1 VKKSVVLGIA
11 FVIAVIAAVIMSTMS
26 VRSYRVEVCK
36 QYQGR
41 TSCRTASAATSEQ
54 ALRAATE
61 NACALI
67 SSGVTETIQCQGT
80 DPVRVTWLEKP

>member
-1 VKKSVVLGIA
+1 MKKSVVLGIA
-11 FVIAVIAAVIMSTMS
+11 FVVAVVAAVVISTLS
-26 VRSYRVEVCK
+26 QKSYRVEVCK
-36 QYQGR
+36 KYQGR
-41 TSCRTASAATSEQ
+41 SVCRTASGPTSEQ

-67 SSGVTETIQCQGT
+67 SSGVTDTIQCQGT

>member
-11 FVIAVIAAVIMSTMS
+11 FVVAVLAAVVISTMQMKG
-26 VRSYRVEVCK
+26 YRVEVCK

-41 TSCRTASAATSEQ
+41 SVCRTASAATEQQ

-67 SSGVTETIQCQGT
+67 SSGVTDTIQCQAT